1 VAVSTTFDR
10 IKRLVAADEIR
21 VSQHAF
27 RRLLSHSIVSDD
39 LVASIADAIVIED
52 YPTYFSG
59 PAILVLQCDAS
70 GAPLH
75 AVWGI
80 EKGTDEPA
88 VLITAYRPDPALWS
102 DDFRTRKP

>member
-1 VAVSTTFDR
+1 MSATFDR
-10 IKRLVAADEIR
+10 IKLLVSDDKIR

-39 LVASIADAIVIED
+39 VTASIADAILLED

-59 PAILVLQCDAS
+59 PAVLVLQYDAN

-80 EKGTDEPA
+80 EKDTSEPA
-88 VLITAYRPDPALWS
+88 VLVTAYRPDPALWS

>member
-1 VAVSTTFDR
+1 VSDTFTK
-10 IKRLVAADEIR
+10 IQQLVIADKIR

-27 RRLLSHSIVSDD
+27 RRLGSHSIRSDD
-39 LVASIADAIVIED
+39 LVASIGSAAVLED
-52 YPTYFSG
+52 YPAYYSG
-59 PAILVLQCDAS
+59 PAVLVLQFDAN

-75 AVWGI
+75 AVWGL

-88 VLITAYRPDPALWS
+88 VLVTAYRPDPSLWS

>member
-1 VAVSTTFDR
+1 MSTTFDR
-10 IKRLVAADEIR
+10 IKQLVIADNFR

-27 RRLLSHSIVSDD
+27 RRMTSHGIVSDD
-39 LVASIADAIVIED
+39 LVLSIGSAVVLED
-52 YPTYFSG
+52 YPTYRTG
-59 PAILVLQCDAS
+59 PAVLVLQSDPH

-88 VLITAYRPDPALWS
+88 VLVTTYRPDPTLWS

>member
-1 VAVSTTFDR
+1 VSDTFDK
-10 IKRLVAADEIR
+10 IKQLVIADKIR

-27 RRLLSHSIVSDD
+27 RRLSSHSIRSDD
-39 LVASIADAIVIED
+39 LVASIVSAVVLED
-52 YPTYFSG
+52 YPAYYSG
-59 PAILVLQCDAS
+59 PAVLVLHYDAN

-80 EKGTDEPA
+80 ENGADEPA
-88 VLITAYRPDPALWS
+88 VLITAYRPDPSLWS

>member
-1 VAVSTTFDR
+1 MSDTFGKIKQLVVADN
-10 IKRLVAADEIR
+10 IR

-27 RRLLSHSIVSDD
+27 RRMAAHSIRSDD
-39 LVASIADAIVIED
+39 LVASITNAVLLED
-52 YPTYFSG
+52 YPAYYSG
-59 PAILVLQCDAS
+59 PAVLVLHYDAN

-75 AVWGI
+75 AVWAL

-88 VLITAYRPDPALWS
+88 VLVTAYRPDPSLWS

>member
-1 VAVSTTFDR
+1 VSDTFGK
-10 IKRLVAADEIR
+10 IKQLVIADKIR

-27 RRLLSHSIVSDD
+27 RRLVSHSIRSDD
-39 LVASIADAIVIED
+39 LVASIVSAVVLED
-52 YPTYFSG
+52 YPSYYSG
-59 PAILVLQCDAS
+59 PAVLVLQYDAN

-88 VLITAYRPDPALWS
+88 VLVTAYRPDPSLWS
-102 DDFRTRKP
+102 DDFRTRRP